1 MGAKAMTE
9 ITTTLKELLEAA
21 YEAASVDATVQDKAR
36 LGKAL
41 TAFEVSEAI
50 PCNLCKSI
58 DCDRTF
64 DDEGN
69 PSCVPVEDDQSVFGH
84 IDE

>member
-1 MGAKAMTE
+1 MGAKAMIE
-9 ITTTLKELLEAA
+9 MTTTMRELLTAA
-21 YEAASVDATVQDKAR
+21 YEAASVDATSSDKLR

-50 PCNLCKSI
+50 PCNLCKSV

-64 DDEGN
+64 DDDGN